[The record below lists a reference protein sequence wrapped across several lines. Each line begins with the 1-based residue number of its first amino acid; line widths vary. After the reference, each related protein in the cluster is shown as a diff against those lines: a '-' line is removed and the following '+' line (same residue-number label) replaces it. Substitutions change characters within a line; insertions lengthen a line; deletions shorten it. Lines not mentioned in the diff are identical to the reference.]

1 MTDSLSKTPDLF
13 LSNAAA
19 RDYGFTDEFWHKVYT
34 LYLEAVQR
42 DPSVSYDKLEVER
55 TIRMPFQQESI
66 DVLVRCQPRPYE
78 FWVMRFTAFPGGDGD
93 KPQEIPRWYW
103 YDGPREVLG
112 EAALLDAS
120 NRW

>member
-42 DPSVSYDKLEVER
+42 DPSVSFDKLEVER
-55 TIRMPFQQESI
+55 TSLFS
-66 DVLVRCQPRPYE
+66 RPGYTYA
-78 FWVMRFTAFPGGDGD
+78 VSA
-93 KPQEIPRWYW
+93 
-103 YDGPREVLG
+103 G
-112 EAALLDAS
+112 EH
-120 NRW
+120 